1 MATKEEVQQRLQRTF
16 WWFLPVMVIMLIS
29 TVLSLVGVDSEPWF
43 WTRSILFGI
52 AAVVF
57 CVQVTR
63 FSLWQRDEYWRVKG
77 RDPKHPERFPSTDA
91 E

>member
-1 MATKEEVQQRLQRTF
+1 LR
-16 WWFLPVMVIMLIS
+16 WFLPVTIIMLIS

-57 CVQVTR
+57 CVQVIR
-63 FSLWQRDEYWRVKG
+63 FSLGQRDEYWLEKG
-77 RDPKHPERFPSTDA
+77 RDPEHLDRFPSRGTAD
-91 E
+91 